1 MEEILKQENDF
12 LDLEA
17 GKRIDNIIKNLNT
30 LIKDEF
36 LPDSCLAL
44 TVMLSHVYFRMQL
57 TDEHLKCLVDKIP
70 NIILV
75 TVNEIKKQED

>member
-1 MEEILKQENDF
+1 MEEILKQENNF

-17 GKRIDNIIKNLNT
+17 AQRVDNIIKNLNT
-30 LIKDEF
+30 LIEDEF

-57 TDEHLKCLVDKIP
+57 TDEHLKYIVDKIP

-75 TVNEIKKQED
+75 TVNEIKKQAD

>member
-30 LIKDEF
+30 LIEDEF

-57 TDEHLKCLVDKIP
+57 TDEHLKYLVDKIP

>member
-1 MEEILKQENDF
+1 MEEILKQENNF

-17 GKRIDNIIKNLNT
+17 AKRIDNIIKNLNT
-30 LIKDEF
+30 LINDEF

-44 TVMLSHVYFRMQL
+44 TVMLSHVYFRMEL
-57 TDEHLKCLVDKIP
+57 TDEHLKYLVDKIP

-75 TVNEIKKQED
+75 TVNEIKKQAN

>member
-44 TVMLSHVYFRMQL
+44 TVMLSHVYFRMDL
-57 TDEHLKCLVDKIP
+57 TEEHLKYLVDKIP